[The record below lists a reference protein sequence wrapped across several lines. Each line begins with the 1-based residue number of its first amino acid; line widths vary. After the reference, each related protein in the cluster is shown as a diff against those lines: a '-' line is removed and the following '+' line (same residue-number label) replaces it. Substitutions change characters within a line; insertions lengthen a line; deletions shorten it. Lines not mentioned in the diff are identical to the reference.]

1 VSFENVV
8 DAEKLRGKRD
18 QELIELLNETRVAL
32 SGASVLF
39 GFLLVV
45 PFSARWEGTTHVQ
58 RGGYLVAF
66 LATMLAVLG
75 LMMPTAYHRLRW
87 RERNKERMLRV
98 SHLGVL
104 GGVVC
109 LAIAMT
115 AGVFL
120 VIDTVVSTDWA
131 IGVTTLVGLA
141 FGLLWF
147 ALPLVGPY
155 ERWDEQDG
163 ARPDESRGEPEP

>member
-1 VSFENVV
+1 V
-8 DAEKLRGKRD
+8 DADELREKRD
-18 QELIELLNETRVAL
+18 QELIELLNEARVAL

-45 PFSARWEGTTHVQ
+45 PFSARWGHTTNGQ
-58 RGGYLVAF
+58 RAAYLVAF

-98 SHLGVL
+98 SHFGVL
-104 GGVVC
+104 GASMF
-109 LAIAMT
+109 LAVAMT
-115 AGVFL
+115 AGVYL
-120 VIDTVVSTDWA
+120 VIDTVLSTPWA
-131 IGVTTLVGLA
+131 IGVTSVVGAA

-147 ALPLVGPY
+147 ALPLLGPY
-155 ERWDEQDG
+155 ERWDEPSGEVG
-163 ARPDESRGEPEP
+163 AGRDPGEP